1 LRRAELNPL
10 TVVTL
15 KSWDMEHEPI
25 VQMGSAR
32 MLPGYMCCK
41 PFTVNAG
48 ICAGVY
54 RWSLRRSH
62 SFILGF
68 HTTVFQ
74 AEVYAIKA
82 CIMKNIEKDYKLEN
96 LYSF

>member
-1 LRRAELNPL
+1 
-10 TVVTL
+10 
-15 KSWDMEHEPI
+15 
-25 VQMGSAR
+25 MGSAR
-32 MLPGYMCCK
+32 MLPGYMYCK

-48 ICAGVY
+48 TCAGVY
-54 RWSLRRSH
+54 RWNLRRGH

-82 CIMKNIEKDYKLEN
+82 CIMENIEKDYRLEH
-96 LYSF
+96 LFLPTVRQPSKPWTVPDEFQISL